1 MNRAVF
7 LDRDGVINQKAPEGE
22 YVTRLSDLVF
32 LPAVTDAVRLLRSG
46 GFLVI
51 IVTNQRGVSRGKI
64 ASSELEAMHVA
75 IRRFFSEEN
84 APLDDIYFCPHE
96 GGCECRKPA
105 PGMLL
110 RAAKEHSIELQ
121 NSWLVGDSL
130 SDIEAGKRAGC
141 STVLI
146 SGTVPDWPSGLQPDL
161 RADSL
166 RQAATLILES
176 DRTAPPQRAD
186 QPRSSR

>member
-22 YVTRLSDLVF
+22 YVTRLSELIF
-32 LPAVTDAVRLLRSG
+32 LPQVGDAVRLLRSA

-64 ASSELEAMHVA
+64 RLAELQAMHDA
-75 IRRFFSEEN
+75 IAGFFSAEH
-84 APLDDIYFCPHE
+84 APLDDIYVCPHE

-110 RAAKEHSIELQ
+110 RAAREHGIDLQ

-141 STVLI
+141 YTVLI
-146 SGTVPDWPSGLQPDL
+146 SGTVPDWPKDLQPDL

-166 RQAATLILES
+166 RHAATLILEA
-176 DRTAPPQRAD
+176 DRTTTKPQPAD
-186 QPRSSR
+186 HG

>member
-7 LDRDGVINQKAPEGE
+7 LDRDGVINQKPPEGE

-32 LPAVTDAVRLLRSG
+32 LPDVSDAVRLLRSA

-64 ASSELEAMHVA
+64 ALGELHRMHGA
-75 IRRFFSEEN
+75 IAKFFSAEH

-110 RAAKEHSIELQ
+110 RAAMEHRINLR
-121 NSWLVGDSL
+121 NSWLVGDSA

-141 STVLI
+141 STILI
-146 SGTVPDWPSGLQPDL
+146 SGTVRNWPSELQPDL
-161 RADSL
+161 QADGL
-166 RQAATLILES
+166 HQAATLILE
-176 DRTAPPQRAD
+176 QE
-186 QPRSSR
+186 

>member
-1 MNRAVF
+1 VNRAVF

-32 LPAVTDAVRLLRSG
+32 LPEVSDAVRLLRSA

-64 ASSELEAMHVA
+64 ALAELQTMHEAIA
-75 IRRFFSEEN
+75 QFFSAEH

-110 RAAKEHSIELQ
+110 RAAREHRIDLQ

-141 STVLI
+141 KTVLI
-146 SGTVPDWPSGLQPDL
+146 SGIAPDWPSELQPDL
-161 RADSL
+161 RADNL
-166 RQAATLILES
+166 PQAATSILAT
-176 DRTAPPQRAD
+176 DRTPAG
-186 QPRSSR
+186 